1 MRILPQGQD
10 MKLVLVILI
19 VSLGGWLL
27 MQYGGRGRP
36 PESGQQAPDFS
47 LPDASGSMHRL
58 ADYRGRWLVLYFY
71 PKADTPGCTRESC
84 ALRDEWL
91 EFQRRG
97 VAVLGVSL
105 DSAAD
110 QQAFAAKH
118 GLPFPL
124 LSDVTGRV
132 AASYGSI
139 WDFAVVRFA
148 KRHTFLIDP
157 EGRIAKAYLKV
168 APDRHGQE
176 LIQDLQTFGVE
187 GGETRTIMSK

>member
-1 MRILPQGQD
+1 
-10 MKLVLVILI
+10 MKLVLVILLF
-19 VSLGGWLL
+19 SLGGWLL

-36 PESGQQAPDFS
+36 PEAGAAAPDFS
-47 LPDASGSMHRL
+47 LPDTSRRMHRL

-71 PKADTPGCTRESC
+71 PKADTPGCTREAC

-91 EFQRRG
+91 EFQRRQ

-105 DSAAD
+105 DAAAG
-110 QQAFAAKH
+110 QKAFADKH

-124 LSDVTGRV
+124 LSDLTGRV
-132 AASYGSI
+132 AAAYGSV

-157 EGRIAKAYLKV
+157 EGRIAKAYLQV
-168 APDRHGQE
+168 TPDQHGKE
-176 LIQDLQTFGVE
+176 LIRDLETFGVE
-187 GGETRTIMSK
+187 GGQTRTIMSK